1 MNKAIIFLLVFA
13 LYLLCGCS
21 VAVDKAELNSSS
33 ESSSESE
40 SSLVPDVASEPSVSE
55 SSVSSEESSASSKAS
70 SAASEPPASSK
81 APSSASSAP
90 PSSASSSTKPPA
102 SSSSSSKPSQKNIK
116 APNDYYVSLDYY
128 LDSGFYGNRENAGL
142 LSGTTIDPAHIIP
155 VYSMKSSYDL
165 MREQSEVDAF
175 LQDYDN
181 GVSISDMC
189 EQSGTYYA
197 ALSDGNTA
205 YLELKNGVLRVSAVG
220 GSPFKFD
227 FPSKVSN
234 YDGNAVSAKNLA
246 VTRLLR
252 GILISDGNKESFIVL
267 ESLDPFDKKFK
278 TNTLY
283 PISDIVEFIRN
294 NKDYGF

>member
-1 MNKAIIFLLVFA
+1 MKRLILFLIVFA
-13 LYLLCGCS
+13 LCLFCGCTTS
-21 VAVDKAELNSSS
+21 NNEEKQQNSIS
-33 ESSSESE
+33 ESISEVE
-40 SSLVPDVASEPSVSE
+40 SSLSSASIYE
-55 SSVSSEESSASSKAS
+55 SSVSSEPGSAVQSESS
-70 SAASEPPASSK
+70 SAPPQ
-81 APSSASSAP
+81 SSASSAP
-90 PSSASSSTKPPA
+90 PSSASSSAKPPA

-128 LDSGFYGNRENAGL
+128 LDSGFYGNKENAGL
-142 LSGTTIDPAHIIP
+142 LSGATVDSEHIVPA
-155 VYSMKSSYDL
+155 YSLKPRYDL

-205 YLELKNGVLRVSAVG
+205 YLELKNGVPKVSAVSVGG
-220 GSPFKFD
+220 GSGFL
-227 FPSKVSN
+227 FPAAVSG

-246 VTRLLR
+246 ITRLLR
-252 GILISDGNKESFIVL
+252 GILVSDGSSESFIVL

>member
-1 MNKAIIFLLVFA
+1 MKRLILFLIVFA
-13 LYLLCGCS
+13 LCLFCGCTTS
-21 VAVDKAELNSSS
+21 NNEEKQQNSIS
-33 ESSSESE
+33 ESISEVE
-40 SSLVPDVASEPSVSE
+40 SSLSSASIYE
-55 SSVSSEESSASSKAS
+55 SSVSSEPGSAIQSESS
-70 SAASEPPASSK
+70 SAPPQ
-81 APSSASSAP
+81 SSASSAP
-90 PSSASSSTKPPA
+90 PSSASSSANPPA

-142 LSGTTIDPAHIIP
+142 LSGATVDSEHIVPA
-155 VYSMKSSYDL
+155 YSLKPRYDL

-234 YDGNAVSAKNLA
+234 YDGNATSAKYLLI
-246 VTRLLR
+246 TRLLR
-252 GILISDGNKESFIVL
+252 GILVSDGSSESFIVL

>member
-1 MNKAIIFLLVFA
+1 MKRLILFLIVFA
-13 LYLLCGCS
+13 LCLFCGCTTS
-21 VAVDKAELNSSS
+21 NNEEKQQNSIS
-33 ESSSESE
+33 ESISEVE
-40 SSLVPDVASEPSVSE
+40 SSLSSASIYE
-55 SSVSSEESSASSKAS
+55 SSVSSEPGSAVQSESS
-70 SAASEPPASSK
+70 SAPPQ
-81 APSSASSAP
+81 SSASSAP
-90 PSSASSSTKPPA
+90 PSSASSSAKPPA

-142 LSGTTIDPAHIIP
+142 LSGATVDSEHIVPA
-155 VYSMKSSYDL
+155 YSLKPHYDL

-234 YDGNAVSAKNLA
+234 YDGNATSAKYLLI
-246 VTRLLR
+246 TRLLR
-252 GILISDGNKESFIVL
+252 GILVSDGNAESFIVL

>member
-1 MNKAIIFLLVFA
+1 MKRLILFLIVFA
-13 LYLLCGCS
+13 LCLFCGCTTS
-21 VAVDKAELNSSS
+21 NNEEKQQNSIS
-33 ESSSESE
+33 ESISEVE
-40 SSLVPDVASEPSVSE
+40 SSLSSASIYE
-55 SSVSSEESSASSKAS
+55 SSVSSEPGSAVQSESS
-70 SAASEPPASSK
+70 SAPPQ
-81 APSSASSAP
+81 SSASSAP
-90 PSSASSSTKPPA
+90 PSSASSSANPPA

-128 LDSGFYGNRENAGL
+128 LDSGFYTNEENAGL
-142 LSGTTIDPAHIIP
+142 LSGTTVDSEHIVPA
-155 VYSMKSSYDL
+155 YSLKPRYDL

-234 YDGNAVSAKNLA
+234 YDGNATSTKYLLI
-246 VTRLLR
+246 TRLLR
-252 GILISDGNKESFIVL
+252 GILVSDGSSESFIVL

>member
-1 MNKAIIFLLVFA
+1 MKRLILFLIVFA
-13 LYLLCGCS
+13 LCLFCGCTTS
-21 VAVDKAELNSSS
+21 NNEEKQQNSIS
-33 ESSSESE
+33 ESISEVE
-40 SSLVPDVASEPSVSE
+40 SSLSSASIYE
-55 SSVSSEESSASSKAS
+55 SSVSSEPGSAVQSESSSAPPQSSASST
-70 SAASEPPASSK
+70 
-81 APSSASSAP
+81 P
-90 PSSASSSTKPPA
+90 PSSASSSAKPPA

-128 LDSGFYGNRENAGL
+128 LDSGFYGNKENAGL
-142 LSGTTIDPAHIIP
+142 LSGATVDSEHIVPA
-155 VYSMKSSYDL
+155 YSLKPRYDL

-234 YDGNAVSAKNLA
+234 YDGNATSAKYLLI
-246 VTRLLR
+246 TRLLR
-252 GILISDGNKESFIVL
+252 GILVSDGSSESFIVL

>member
-40 SSLVPDVASEPSVSE
+40 SLLVPDVASEPSVSE
-55 SSVSSEESSASSKAS
+55 SSVSSEESSVSSKAS

-81 APSSASSAP
+81 APS
-90 PSSASSSTKPPA
+90 PA
-102 SSSSSSKPSQKNIK
+102 SSSAASSFASNPPQKEIK

-128 LDSGFYGNRENAGL
+128 LDSGFYGNRENAEL
-142 LSGTTIDPAHIIP
+142 LSGTTVDTARIIP
-155 VYSMKSSYDL
+155 VYSMKSRYNL

-234 YDGNAVSAKNLA
+234 YDGNATSAKYLLI
-246 VTRLLR
+246 TRLLR
-252 GILISDGNKESFIVL
+252 GILVSDGSSESFIVL

>member
-1 MNKAIIFLLVFA
+1 MKRLILFLIVFA
-13 LYLLCGCS
+13 LCLFCGCTTS
-21 VAVDKAELNSSS
+21 NNEEKQQNSIS
-33 ESSSESE
+33 ESISEVE
-40 SSLVPDVASEPSVSE
+40 SSLSSASIYE
-55 SSVSSEESSASSKAS
+55 SSVSSEPGSAVQSEFSSA
-70 SAASEPPASSK
+70 PPQ
-81 APSSASSAP
+81 SSASSAP
-90 PSSASSSTKPPA
+90 PSSASSSAKPPA

-128 LDSGFYGNRENAGL
+128 LDSGFYGNKENAGL
-142 LSGTTIDPAHIIP
+142 LSGATVDSEHIVPA
-155 VYSMKSSYDL
+155 YSLKPRYDL

-246 VTRLLR
+246 ITRLLR
-252 GILISDGNKESFIVL
+252 GILISDGNAESFIVL
-267 ESLDPFDKKFK
+267 EAYEPFSAEFK
-278 TNTLY
+278 QNTLY
-283 PISDIVEFIRN
+283 PISDIVEFIRK

>member
-21 VAVDKAELNSSS
+21 VAVDKAELNSSF

-40 SSLVPDVASEPSVSE
+40 SSLVPDIASEPSVSE
-55 SSVSSEESSASSKAS
+55 SSVSSEESSVSSKAS

-81 APSSASSAP
+81 APSSASSTAQSP
-90 PSSASSSTKPPA
+90 ASSSA
-102 SSSSSSKPSQKNIK
+102 VSSSSSSKPSQKNIK

-128 LDSGFYGNRENAGL
+128 LDSGFYGNKENAEL

-155 VYSMKSSYDL
+155 VYSMKSNYDL

-220 GSPFKFD
+220 GSSFKFD

-234 YDGNAVSAKNLA
+234 YDGNATSAKYLLI
-246 VTRLLR
+246 TRLLR
-252 GILISDGNKESFIVL
+252 GILVSDGSSESFIVL

>member
-1 MNKAIIFLLVFA
+1 MKKIILFLITFVMCIF
-13 LYLLCGCS
+13 CGCS
-21 VAVDKAELNSSS
+21 ISHNEKEVQRQKY
-33 ESSSESE
+33 SSESE
-40 SSLVPDVASEPSVSE
+40 SEISASASSESVAESSASSGESSYAAE
-55 SSVSSEESSASSKAS
+55 SSVSSEASFAS
-70 SAASEPPASSK
+70 SAAQ
-81 APSSASSAP
+81 SSAASAASSSAP
-90 PSSASSSTKPPA
+90 
-102 SSSSSSKPSQKNIK
+102 KPSQNTAK
-116 APNDYYVSLDYY
+116 APDGYYASLDYY

-142 LSGTTIDPAHIIP
+142 LSGATVDSEHIVPA
-155 VYSMKSSYDL
+155 YSLKPRYDL

-234 YDGNAVSAKNLA
+234 YDGNATSAKYLLI
-246 VTRLLR
+246 TRLLR
-252 GILISDGNKESFIVL
+252 GILVSDGSSESFIVL

>member
-1 MNKAIIFLLVFA
+1 MKRLILFLIVFA
-13 LYLLCGCS
+13 LCLFCGCTTS
-21 VAVDKAELNSSS
+21 NNEEKQQNSIS
-33 ESSSESE
+33 ESISEVE
-40 SSLVPDVASEPSVSE
+40 SSLSSASIYE
-55 SSVSSEESSASSKAS
+55 SSVSSEPGSAVQSEFSSA
-70 SAASEPPASSK
+70 PPQ
-81 APSSASSAP
+81 SSASSAP
-90 PSSASSSTKPPA
+90 PSSASSSAKPPA

-142 LSGTTIDPAHIIP
+142 LSGATVDSEHIVPA
-155 VYSMKSSYDL
+155 YSLKPRYDL
-165 MREQSEVDAF
+165 MREQFEVDAF

-234 YDGNAVSAKNLA
+234 YDGNATSAKYLLI
-246 VTRLLR
+246 TRLLR
-252 GILISDGNKESFIVL
+252 GILVSDGSSESFIVL

>member
-40 SSLVPDVASEPSVSE
+40 SLLVPDVASEPSVSE
-55 SSVSSEESSASSKAS
+55 SSVSSEESSVSSKAS

-81 APSSASSAP
+81 APS
-90 PSSASSSTKPPA
+90 PA
-102 SSSSSSKPSQKNIK
+102 SSSAASSFASNPPQKEIK

-128 LDSGFYGNRENAGL
+128 LDSGFYGNKENAEL
-142 LSGTTIDPAHIIP
+142 LSGTTVDTARIIP
-155 VYSMKSSYDL
+155 VYSMKSRYNL

-252 GILISDGNKESFIVL
+252 GILISDGNEESFIVL

>member
-1 MNKAIIFLLVFA
+1 MKRLILFLIVFA
-13 LYLLCGCS
+13 LCLFCGCTTS
-21 VAVDKAELNSSS
+21 NNEEKQQNSIS
-33 ESSSESE
+33 ESISEVE
-40 SSLVPDVASEPSVSE
+40 SSLSSASIYE
-55 SSVSSEESSASSKAS
+55 SSVSSEPGSAVQSESS
-70 SAASEPPASSK
+70 SAPPQ
-81 APSSASSAP
+81 SSASSAP
-90 PSSASSSTKPPA
+90 PSSASSSANPPA

-128 LDSGFYGNRENAGL
+128 LDSGFYANEENAGL
-142 LSGTTIDPAHIIP
+142 LSGAAVDSEHIVPA
-155 VYSMKSSYDL
+155 YSLKPRYDL

-234 YDGNAVSAKNLA
+234 YDGNATSAKYLLI
-246 VTRLLR
+246 TRLLR
-252 GILISDGNKESFIVL
+252 GILVSDGSSESFIVL

>member
-1 MNKAIIFLLVFA
+1 MKRLILFLIVFA
-13 LYLLCGCS
+13 LCLFCGCTTS
-21 VAVDKAELNSSS
+21 NNEEKQQNSIS
-33 ESSSESE
+33 ESISEVE
-40 SSLVPDVASEPSVSE
+40 SSLSSASIYE
-55 SSVSSEESSASSKAS
+55 SSVSSEPGSAVQSESS
-70 SAASEPPASSK
+70 SAPPQ
-81 APSSASSAP
+81 SSASSAP
-90 PSSASSSTKPPA
+90 PSSASSSAKPPA

-142 LSGTTIDPAHIIP
+142 LSGATVDSEHIVPA
-155 VYSMKSSYDL
+155 YSLKPRYDL

-181 GVSISDMC
+181 GVSVSDMC

-234 YDGNAVSAKNLA
+234 YDGNATSAKYLLI
-246 VTRLLR
+246 TRLLR
-252 GILISDGNKESFIVL
+252 GILVSDGSSESFIVL

>member
-1 MNKAIIFLLVFA
+1 MKRLILFLIVFA
-13 LYLLCGCS
+13 LCLFCGCTTS
-21 VAVDKAELNSSS
+21 NNEEKQQNSIS
-33 ESSSESE
+33 ESISEVE
-40 SSLVPDVASEPSVSE
+40 SSLSSASIYE
-55 SSVSSEESSASSKAS
+55 SSVSSEPGSAVQSEFSSA
-70 SAASEPPASSK
+70 PPQ
-81 APSSASSAP
+81 SSASSAP
-90 PSSASSSTKPPA
+90 PSSASSSAKPPA

-128 LDSGFYGNRENAGL
+128 LDSGFYANEENAGL
-142 LSGTTIDPAHIIP
+142 LSGATVDSEHIVPA
-155 VYSMKSSYDL
+155 YSLKPRYDL

-234 YDGNAVSAKNLA
+234 YDGNATSAKYLLI
-246 VTRLLR
+246 TRLLR
-252 GILISDGNKESFIVL
+252 GILVSDGSSESFIVL

>member
-1 MNKAIIFLLVFA
+1 MKRLILSLIVFA
-13 LYLLCGCS
+13 LCLFCGCTTS
-21 VAVDKAELNSSS
+21 NNKEKQQNSIS
-33 ESSSESE
+33 ESISEVE
-40 SSLVPDVASEPSVSE
+40 SSLSSASIYE
-55 SSVSSEESSASSKAS
+55 SSVSSEPGSAVQSESS
-70 SAASEPPASSK
+70 SAPPQ
-81 APSSASSAP
+81 SSASSAP
-90 PSSASSSTKPPA
+90 PSSASSSANPPA

-142 LSGTTIDPAHIIP
+142 LSGATVDSEHIVP
-155 VYSMKSSYDL
+155 TYSLKPRYDL

-234 YDGNAVSAKNLA
+234 YDGNATSAKYLLI
-246 VTRLLR
+246 TRLLR
-252 GILISDGNKESFIVL
+252 GILVSDGSSESFIVL

>member
-1 MNKAIIFLLVFA
+1 MKRLILFLIVFA
-13 LYLLCGCS
+13 LCLFCGCTTS
-21 VAVDKAELNSSS
+21 NNEEKQQNSIS
-33 ESSSESE
+33 ESISEVE
-40 SSLVPDVASEPSVSE
+40 SSLSSASIYE
-55 SSVSSEESSASSKAS
+55 SSVSSEPGSAVQSESS
-70 SAASEPPASSK
+70 SAPPQ
-81 APSSASSAP
+81 SSASSAP
-90 PSSASSSTKPPA
+90 PSSASSSANPPA

-142 LSGTTIDPAHIIP
+142 LSGAAVDSEHIVPA
-155 VYSMKSSYDL
+155 YSLKPRYDL

-234 YDGNAVSAKNLA
+234 YDGNATSAKYLLI
-246 VTRLLR
+246 TRLLR
-252 GILISDGNKESFIVL
+252 GILVSDGSSESFIVL

>member
-1 MNKAIIFLLVFA
+1 MKRLILFLIVFA
-13 LYLLCGCS
+13 LCLFCGCTTS
-21 VAVDKAELNSSS
+21 NNEEKQQNSIS
-33 ESSSESE
+33 ESISEVE
-40 SSLVPDVASEPSVSE
+40 SSLSSASIYE
-55 SSVSSEESSASSKAS
+55 SSVSSEPGSAVQSESS
-70 SAASEPPASSK
+70 SAPPQ
-81 APSSASSAP
+81 SSASSAP
-90 PSSASSSTKPPA
+90 PSSASSSAKLPA

-128 LDSGFYGNRENAGL
+128 LDSGFYGNKENAEL
-142 LSGTTIDPAHIIP
+142 LSGTTVDTARIIP
-155 VYSMKSSYDL
+155 AYSMKSSYDL

-234 YDGNAVSAKNLA
+234 YDGNATSAKYLLI
-246 VTRLLR
+246 TRLLR
-252 GILISDGNKESFIVL
+252 GILVSDGSSESFIVL

>member
-1 MNKAIIFLLVFA
+1 MKRLILFLIVFA
-13 LYLLCGCS
+13 LCLFCGCTTS
-21 VAVDKAELNSSS
+21 NNEEKQQNSIS
-33 ESSSESE
+33 ESISEVE
-40 SSLVPDVASEPSVSE
+40 SSLSSASIYE
-55 SSVSSEESSASSKAS
+55 SSVSSEPGSAVQSESSSAPPQSSD
-70 SAASEPPASSK
+70 
-81 APSSASSAP
+81 SSAP
-90 PSSASSSTKPPA
+90 PSSASSSANPPA

-128 LDSGFYGNRENAGL
+128 LDSGFYGNKENAGL
-142 LSGTTIDPAHIIP
+142 LSGATVDSEHIVPA
-155 VYSMKSSYDL
+155 YSLKPRYDL

-234 YDGNAVSAKNLA
+234 YDGNATSAKYLLI
-246 VTRLLR
+246 TRLLR
-252 GILISDGNKESFIVL
+252 GILVSDGSSESFIVL

>member
-1 MNKAIIFLLVFA
+1 MKRLILFLIVFA
-13 LYLLCGCS
+13 LCLFCGCTTS
-21 VAVDKAELNSSS
+21 NNEEKQQNSIS
-33 ESSSESE
+33 ESISEVE
-40 SSLVPDVASEPSVSE
+40 SSLSSASIYE
-55 SSVSSEESSASSKAS
+55 SSVSSEPGSAVQSESS
-70 SAASEPPASSK
+70 SAPPQ
-81 APSSASSAP
+81 SSASSAP
-90 PSSASSSTKPPA
+90 PSSASSSAKPPA

-142 LSGTTIDPAHIIP
+142 LSGATVDSEHIVPA
-155 VYSMKSSYDL
+155 YSLKPRYDL

-234 YDGNAVSAKNLA
+234 YDGNATSAKYLLI
-246 VTRLLR
+246 TRLLR
-252 GILISDGNKESFIVL
+252 GILVSDGNEESFIVL
-267 ESLDPFDKKFK
+267 EAYEPFSAEFK
-278 TNTLY
+278 QNTLY
-283 PISDIVEFIRN
+283 PISDIVEFIRK

>member
-55 SSVSSEESSASSKAS
+55 SSVSSEESSVSSKAS
-70 SAASEPPASSK
+70 SAAS
-81 APSSASSAP
+81 
-90 PSSASSSTKPPA
+90 STAQSPA
-102 SSSSSSKPSQKNIK
+102 SSSAASSFASNPPQKEIK

-128 LDSGFYGNRENAGL
+128 LDSGFYGNRENAEL
-142 LSGTTIDPAHIIP
+142 LSGTTVDTARIIP

-189 EQSGTYYA
+189 EQNGSYYA

-234 YDGNAVSAKNLA
+234 YDGNATSAKYLLI
-246 VTRLLR
+246 TRLLR
-252 GILISDGNKESFIVL
+252 GILVSDGSSESFIVL

>member
-1 MNKAIIFLLVFA
+1 MKRLILFLIVFA
-13 LYLLCGCS
+13 LCLFCGCTTS
-21 VAVDKAELNSSS
+21 NNEEKQQNRMS
-33 ESSSESE
+33 ESISEVE
-40 SSLVPDVASEPSVSE
+40 SSLSSASIYE
-55 SSVSSEESSASSKAS
+55 SSVSSEPGSAVQSESS
-70 SAASEPPASSK
+70 SAPPQ
-81 APSSASSAP
+81 SSASSAP
-90 PSSASSSTKPPA
+90 PSSASSSAKPPA

-128 LDSGFYGNRENAGL
+128 LDSGFYGNKENAEL
-142 LSGTTIDPAHIIP
+142 LSGTTVDTARIIP
-155 VYSMKSSYDL
+155 VYSMKSRYNL

-252 GILISDGNKESFIVL
+252 GILISDGNEESFIVL

>member
-1 MNKAIIFLLVFA
+1 MKRLILFLIVFA
-13 LYLLCGCS
+13 LCLFYGCTTS
-21 VAVDKAELNSSS
+21 NNEEKQQNSIS
-33 ESSSESE
+33 ESIHEVE
-40 SSLVPDVASEPSVSE
+40 SSLSSASIYE
-55 SSVSSEESSASSKAS
+55 SSVSSEPGSAVQSESS
-70 SAASEPPASSK
+70 SAPPQ
-81 APSSASSAP
+81 SSASSAP

-128 LDSGFYGNRENAGL
+128 LDSGFYGNKENAGL

-234 YDGNAVSAKNLA
+234 YDGSATSAKYLLI
-246 VTRLLR
+246 TRLLR
-252 GILISDGNKESFIVL
+252 GILVSDGSSESFIVL

-294 NKDYGF
+294 NKDYSF

>member
-1 MNKAIIFLLVFA
+1 MKRLILFLIVFA
-13 LYLLCGCS
+13 LCLFCGCTTS
-21 VAVDKAELNSSS
+21 NNEEKQQNSIS
-33 ESSSESE
+33 ESISEVE
-40 SSLVPDVASEPSVSE
+40 SSLSSASIYE
-55 SSVSSEESSASSKAS
+55 SSVSSEPGSAVQSESS
-70 SAASEPPASSK
+70 SAPPQ
-81 APSSASSAP
+81 SSASSAP
-90 PSSASSSTKPPA
+90 PSSASSSANPPA

-128 LDSGFYGNRENAGL
+128 LDSGFYANEENAGL
-142 LSGTTIDPAHIIP
+142 LSGATVDSEHIVPA
-155 VYSMKSSYDL
+155 YSLKPRYDL

-234 YDGNAVSAKNLA
+234 YDGNATSAKYLLI
-246 VTRLLR
+246 TRLLR
-252 GILISDGNKESFIVL
+252 GILVSDGSSESFIVL

>member
-1 MNKAIIFLLVFA
+1 MKRLILFLIVFA
-13 LYLLCGCS
+13 LCLFCGCTTS
-21 VAVDKAELNSSS
+21 NNEEKQQNSIS
-33 ESSSESE
+33 ESISEVE
-40 SSLVPDVASEPSVSE
+40 SSLSSASIYE
-55 SSVSSEESSASSKAS
+55 SSVSSEPGSAVQSESS
-70 SAASEPPASSK
+70 SAPPQ
-81 APSSASSAP
+81 SSASSAP
-90 PSSASSSTKPPA
+90 PSSASSSANPPA

-116 APNDYYVSLDYY
+116 APNDYYVSLDYH

-142 LSGTTIDPAHIIP
+142 LSGATVDSEHIVPA
-155 VYSMKSSYDL
+155 YSLKPRYDL

-234 YDGNAVSAKNLA
+234 YDGNATSAKYLLI
-246 VTRLLR
+246 TRLLR
-252 GILISDGNKESFIVL
+252 GILVSDGSSESFIVL

>member
-1 MNKAIIFLLVFA
+1 MKRLILFLIVFA
-13 LYLLCGCS
+13 LCLFCGCTTS
-21 VAVDKAELNSSS
+21 NNEEKQQNSTS
-33 ESSSESE
+33 ESISEIE
-40 SSLVPDVASEPSVSE
+40 SSLSSASIYE
-55 SSVSSEESSASSKAS
+55 SSVSSEPGSAVQSESS
-70 SAASEPPASSK
+70 SAPPQ
-81 APSSASSAP
+81 SSASSAP

-128 LDSGFYGNRENAGL
+128 LDSGFYGNRENAEL
-142 LSGTTIDPAHIIP
+142 LSGTTVDTAHIIP

-227 FPSKVSN
+227 FPSKASN
-234 YDGNAVSAKNLA
+234 YDGNATSAKYLLI
-246 VTRLLR
+246 TRLLR
-252 GILISDGNKESFIVL
+252 GILVSDGSSESFIVL

>member
-1 MNKAIIFLLVFA
+1 MKRLILFLIVFA
-13 LYLLCGCS
+13 LCLFCGCTTS
-21 VAVDKAELNSSS
+21 NNEEKQQNSIS
-33 ESSSESE
+33 ESISEVE
-40 SSLVPDVASEPSVSE
+40 SSLSSASIYE
-55 SSVSSEESSASSKAS
+55 SSVSSEPGSAVQSESS
-70 SAASEPPASSK
+70 SAPPQ
-81 APSSASSAP
+81 SSASSAP
-90 PSSASSSTKPPA
+90 PSSASSSAKPPA

-128 LDSGFYGNRENAGL
+128 LDSGFYGNKENAEL
-142 LSGTTIDPAHIIP
+142 LSGTTVDTARIIP
-155 VYSMKSSYDL
+155 AYSMKSSYDL

-234 YDGNAVSAKNLA
+234 YDGNATSAKYLLI
-246 VTRLLR
+246 TRLLR
-252 GILISDGNKESFIVL
+252 GILVSDGSSESFIVL

>member
-1 MNKAIIFLLVFA
+1 MKRLILFLIVFA
-13 LYLLCGCS
+13 LCLFCGCTTS
-21 VAVDKAELNSSS
+21 NNEEKQQNSIS
-33 ESSSESE
+33 ESISEVE
-40 SSLVPDVASEPSVSE
+40 SSLSSASIYE
-55 SSVSSEESSASSKAS
+55 SSVSSEPGSAVQSESS
-70 SAASEPPASSK
+70 SAPPQ
-81 APSSASSAP
+81 SSASSAP
-90 PSSASSSTKPPA
+90 PSSASSSANPPA

-128 LDSGFYGNRENAGL
+128 LDSGFYANEENAGL
-142 LSGTTIDPAHIIP
+142 LSGATVDSEHIVPA
-155 VYSMKSSYDL
+155 YSLKPRYDL

-246 VTRLLR
+246 ITRLLR
-252 GILISDGNKESFIVL
+252 GILVSDGSSESFIVL

>member
-1 MNKAIIFLLVFA
+1 MKRLILFLIVFA
-13 LYLLCGCS
+13 LCLFCGCTTS
-21 VAVDKAELNSSS
+21 NNEEKQQNSIS
-33 ESSSESE
+33 ESISEVE
-40 SSLVPDVASEPSVSE
+40 SSLSSASIYE
-55 SSVSSEESSASSKAS
+55 SSVSSEPGSAVQSESS
-70 SAASEPPASSK
+70 SAPPQ
-81 APSSASSAP
+81 SSASSAP
-90 PSSASSSTKPPA
+90 PSSASSSANPPA

-128 LDSGFYGNRENAGL
+128 LDSGFYANEENAGL
-142 LSGTTIDPAHIIP
+142 LSGATVDSEHIVPA
-155 VYSMKSSYDL
+155 YSLKPHYDL

-234 YDGNAVSAKNLA
+234 YDGNATSAKYLLI
-246 VTRLLR
+246 TRLLR
-252 GILISDGNKESFIVL
+252 GILVSDGNAESFIVL

>member
-1 MNKAIIFLLVFA
+1 MKRLILFLIVFA
-13 LYLLCGCS
+13 LCLFCGCTTS
-21 VAVDKAELNSSS
+21 NNEEKQQNSIS
-33 ESSSESE
+33 ESISEVE
-40 SSLVPDVASEPSVSE
+40 SSLSSASIYE
-55 SSVSSEESSASSKAS
+55 SSVSSEPGSAVQSESS
-70 SAASEPPASSK
+70 SAPPQ
-81 APSSASSAP
+81 SSASSAP
-90 PSSASSSTKPPA
+90 PSSASSSANPPA

-128 LDSGFYGNRENAGL
+128 LDSGFYANEENAGL
-142 LSGTTIDPAHIIP
+142 LSGATVDSEYIVPI
-155 VYSMKSSYDL
+155 YSLKPRYDL

-181 GVSISDMC
+181 RVSISDMC

-205 YLELKNGVLRVSAVG
+205 YLELKSGVLRVSAVG

-234 YDGNAVSAKNLA
+234 YDGNATSAKYLLI
-246 VTRLLR
+246 TRLLR
-252 GILISDGNKESFIVL
+252 GILVSDGSSESFIVL

>member
-1 MNKAIIFLLVFA
+1 MKRLILFLIVFA
-13 LYLLCGCS
+13 LCLFCGCTTS
-21 VAVDKAELNSSS
+21 NNEEKQQNSIS
-33 ESSSESE
+33 ESISEVE
-40 SSLVPDVASEPSVSE
+40 SSLSSASIYE
-55 SSVSSEESSASSKAS
+55 SSVSSEPGSAVQSESS
-70 SAASEPPASSK
+70 SAPPQ
-81 APSSASSAP
+81 SSASSAP
-90 PSSASSSTKPPA
+90 PSSASSSAKLPAAA
-102 SSSSSSKPSQKNIK
+102 SSSAPKPSQNTAK
-116 APNDYYVSLDYY
+116 APDGYYASLDYY
-128 LDSGFYGNRENAGL
+128 LDSGFYANEENAGL
-142 LSGTTIDPAHIIP
+142 LSGATVDSEHIVPA
-155 VYSMKSSYDL
+155 YSLKPHYDL

-234 YDGNAVSAKNLA
+234 YDGNATSAKYLLI
-246 VTRLLR
+246 TRLLR
-252 GILISDGNKESFIVL
+252 GILVSDGNAESFIVL
-267 ESLDPFDKKFK
+267 EAYEPFSAEFK
-278 TNTLY
+278 QNTLY

>member
-1 MNKAIIFLLVFA
+1 MKRLILFLIVFA
-13 LYLLCGCS
+13 LCLFCGCTTS
-21 VAVDKAELNSSS
+21 NNEEKQQNSIS
-33 ESSSESE
+33 ESISEVE
-40 SSLVPDVASEPSVSE
+40 SSLSSASIYE
-55 SSVSSEESSASSKAS
+55 SSVSSEPGSAVQSESS
-70 SAASEPPASSK
+70 SAPPQ
-81 APSSASSAP
+81 SSASSAP
-90 PSSASSSTKPPA
+90 PSSASSSASPPA

-142 LSGTTIDPAHIIP
+142 LSGAAVDSEHIVP
-155 VYSMKSSYDL
+155 TYSLKPRYDL

-234 YDGNAVSAKNLA
+234 YDGNATSAKYLLI
-246 VTRLLR
+246 TRLLR
-252 GILISDGNKESFIVL
+252 GILVSDGNAESFIVL
-267 ESLDPFDKKFK
+267 EAYEPFSAEFK
-278 TNTLY
+278 QNTLY

>member
-1 MNKAIIFLLVFA
+1 MKRLILFLIVFA
-13 LYLLCGCS
+13 LCLFCGCTTS
-21 VAVDKAELNSSS
+21 NNEEKQQNSIS
-33 ESSSESE
+33 ESISEVE
-40 SSLVPDVASEPSVSE
+40 SSLSSASIYE
-55 SSVSSEESSASSKAS
+55 SSVSSEPGSAVQSESS
-70 SAASEPPASSK
+70 SAPPQ
-81 APSSASSAP
+81 SSASSAP
-90 PSSASSSTKPPA
+90 PSSASSSAKPPA

-142 LSGTTIDPAHIIP
+142 LSGATVDSEHIVPA
-155 VYSMKSSYDL
+155 YSLKPRYDL

-234 YDGNAVSAKNLA
+234 YDGNATSAKYLLI
-246 VTRLLR
+246 TRLLR
-252 GILISDGNKESFIVL
+252 GILVSDGSSESFIVL

-283 PISDIVEFIRN
+283 PISDIVEFIRK

>member
-1 MNKAIIFLLVFA
+1 MKRLILFLIVFA
-13 LYLLCGCS
+13 LCLFCGCTTS
-21 VAVDKAELNSSS
+21 NNEEKQQNSIS
-33 ESSSESE
+33 ESISEVE
-40 SSLVPDVASEPSVSE
+40 SSLSSASIYE
-55 SSVSSEESSASSKAS
+55 SSVSSEPGSAVQSESS
-70 SAASEPPASSK
+70 SAPPQ
-81 APSSASSAP
+81 SSASSAP
-90 PSSASSSTKPPA
+90 PSSASSSANPPA
-102 SSSSSSKPSQKNIK
+102 SSSSSSKSSQKNIK

-142 LSGTTIDPAHIIP
+142 LSGATVDSEHIVP
-155 VYSMKSSYDL
+155 TYSLKPRYDL

-234 YDGNAVSAKNLA
+234 YDGNATSAKYLLI
-246 VTRLLR
+246 TRLLR
-252 GILISDGNKESFIVL
+252 GILVSDGSSESFIVL

>member
-1 MNKAIIFLLVFA
+1 MKRLILFLIVFA
-13 LYLLCGCS
+13 LCLFCGCTTS
-21 VAVDKAELNSSS
+21 NNEEKQQNSIS
-33 ESSSESE
+33 ESISEVE
-40 SSLVPDVASEPSVSE
+40 SSLSSASIYE
-55 SSVSSEESSASSKAS
+55 SSVSSEPGSAVQSESS
-70 SAASEPPASSK
+70 SAPPQ
-81 APSSASSAP
+81 SSASSAP
-90 PSSASSSTKPPA
+90 PSSASSSANPPA

-128 LDSGFYGNRENAGL
+128 LDSGFYGNKENAGL
-142 LSGTTIDPAHIIP
+142 LSGATVDSEHIVPA
-155 VYSMKSSYDL
+155 YSLKPRYDL

-197 ALSDGNTA
+197 APSDGNRA

-234 YDGNAVSAKNLA
+234 YDGNATSAKYLLI
-246 VTRLLR
+246 TRLLR
-252 GILISDGNKESFIVL
+252 GILVSDGSSESFIVL

>member
-1 MNKAIIFLLVFA
+1 MKRLILFLIVFA
-13 LYLLCGCS
+13 LCLFCGCTTS
-21 VAVDKAELNSSS
+21 NNEEKQQNSIS
-33 ESSSESE
+33 ESISEVE
-40 SSLVPDVASEPSVSE
+40 SSLSSASIYE
-55 SSVSSEESSASSKAS
+55 SSVSSEPGSAVQSESS
-70 SAASEPPASSK
+70 SAPPQ
-81 APSSASSAP
+81 SSASSAP
-90 PSSASSSTKPPA
+90 KSSASSSAKPPA

-128 LDSGFYGNRENAGL
+128 LDSGFYGNKENAEL
-142 LSGTTIDPAHIIP
+142 LSGTTVDTARIIP
-155 VYSMKSSYDL
+155 VYSMKSRYNL

-252 GILISDGNKESFIVL
+252 GILISDGNEESFIVL

>member
-1 MNKAIIFLLVFA
+1 MKRLILFLIVFA
-13 LYLLCGCS
+13 LCLFCGCTTS
-21 VAVDKAELNSSS
+21 NNEEKQQNSIS
-33 ESSSESE
+33 ESISEVE
-40 SSLVPDVASEPSVSE
+40 SSLSSASIYE
-55 SSVSSEESSASSKAS
+55 SSVSSEPGSAVQSESS
-70 SAASEPPASSK
+70 SAPPQSF
-81 APSSASSAP
+81 ASSAP
-90 PSSASSSTKPPA
+90 PSSASSSANPPA

-142 LSGTTIDPAHIIP
+142 LSGAAVDSEHIVPA
-155 VYSMKSSYDL
+155 YSLKPRYDL

-234 YDGNAVSAKNLA
+234 YDGNATSAKYLLI
-246 VTRLLR
+246 TRLLR
-252 GILISDGNKESFIVL
+252 GILVSDGNAESFIVL
-267 ESLDPFDKKFK
+267 EAYEPFSAEFK
-278 TNTLY
+278 QNTLY